1 MKIMNSK
8 NVTTLSEKE
17 LRNVMGGLIPPPQN
31 ENEKKSPVQQGLVI
45 YVPIFVF
52 NILIISIL

>member
-1 MKIMNSK
+1 MNSK

-31 ENEKKSPVQQGLVI
+31 ENEKKSPVQQVI
-45 YVPIFVF
+45 DELRSGFICW
-52 NILIISIL
+52 